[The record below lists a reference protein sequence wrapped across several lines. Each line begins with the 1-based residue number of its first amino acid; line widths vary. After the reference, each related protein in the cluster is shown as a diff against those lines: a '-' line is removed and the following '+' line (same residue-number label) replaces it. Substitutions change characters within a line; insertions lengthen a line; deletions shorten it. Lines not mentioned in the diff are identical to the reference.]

1 MIIYKLQ
8 DIHCMTLNKPG
19 VNAEKVQARAH
30 SQVYSQRYNLKP
42 PYNSTSLS
50 PEY

>member
-1 MIIYKLQ
+1 MISYELQ
-8 DIHCMTLNKPG
+8 DFHCMTLRKPG
-19 VNAEKVQARAH
+19 VSAEMVQARAH
-30 SQVYSQRYNLKP
+30 SQVYSQRYNLKT